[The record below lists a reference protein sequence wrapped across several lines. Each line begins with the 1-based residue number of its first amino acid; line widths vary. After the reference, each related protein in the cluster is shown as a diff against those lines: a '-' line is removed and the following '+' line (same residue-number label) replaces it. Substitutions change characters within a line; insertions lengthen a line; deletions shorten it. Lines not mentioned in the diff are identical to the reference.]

1 MKVVDAAVAPVRIG
15 LTEKGKC
22 PMVGKAHRILI
33 VDDDTASLEVLR
45 EVLNRANYRTFS
57 ASTGYDAVKIIQ
69 ENPLDLAILDHDLP
83 DTTGLD
89 LLHHIKRTRPGVFVI
104 IMSANTST
112 NVKFDVFEAGAF
124 TFIPK
129 PIDLRQFLQ
138 FVRRALGFRE
148 QSAASSRRCTN
159 TVRIKKSIF
168 FRWTRIVK

>member
-1 MKVVDAAVAPVRIG
+1 
-15 LTEKGKC
+15 
-22 PMVGKAHRILI
+22 MVGQAYRILI
-33 VDDDTASLEVLR
+33 VDDDNASLEVLS
-45 EVLNRANYRTFS
+45 EVLNRANYPTFS
-57 ASTGYDAVKIIQ
+57 ASTGYNAVKIIQ
-69 ENPLDLAILDHDLP
+69 ENPLDLAILDYDLP
-83 DTTGLD
+83 DTTSLD
-89 LLHHIKRTRPGVFVI
+89 LLQHIKRIRPGMFVI

-148 QSAASSRRCTN
+148 QPVSSSRRRAN
-159 TVRIKKSIF
+159 TVQIKKSIF

>member
-1 MKVVDAAVAPVRIG
+1 
-15 LTEKGKC
+15 
-22 PMVGKAHRILI
+22 MVGRTHRILI
-33 VDDDTASLEVLR
+33 VDDDGASLELLS
-45 EVLNRANYRTFS
+45 EVLNRANYETFS

-69 ENPLDLAILDHDLP
+69 EKPLDLAILDYNLP
-83 DTTGLD
+83 DTTGLA
-89 LLHHIKRTRPGVFVI
+89 LLQHIKRIRPSIIVI

-138 FVRRALGFRE
+138 FVRRALGFKE
-148 QSAASSRRCTN
+148 QSVASSRRRAN
-159 TVRIKKSIF
+159 IVQIKKSIF

>member
-1 MKVVDAAVAPVRIG
+1 
-15 LTEKGKC
+15 
-22 PMVGKAHRILI
+22 MVGQAHRILI
-33 VDDDTASLEVLR
+33 VDDDNASLEVLS
-45 EVLNRANYRTFS
+45 EVLNRANYEIFT

-69 ENPLDLAILDHDLP
+69 ENPLDLAILDYDLP
-83 DTTGLD
+83 DTTGLE
-89 LLHHIKRTRPGVFVI
+89 LLQHIKRTRPSMFVI

-138 FVRRALGFRE
+138 FVRRALGFKE
-148 QSAASSRRCTN
+148 QSAASSRRRAN
-159 TVRIKKSIF
+159 TVQIKKSIF

>member
-1 MKVVDAAVAPVRIG
+1 
-15 LTEKGKC
+15 
-22 PMVGKAHRILI
+22 MVGRTHRILI
-33 VDDDTASLEVLR
+33 VDDDGASLEVLS
-45 EVLNRANYRTFS
+45 EVLNRSNYETFS

-69 ENPLDLAILDHDLP
+69 EKPLDLAILDYNLP
-83 DTTGLD
+83 DTTGLA
-89 LLHHIKRTRPGVFVI
+89 LLQHIKRIRPSIIVI

-138 FVRRALGFRE
+138 FVRRALGFKE
-148 QSAASSRRCTN
+148 QSVASSRRRAN
-159 TVRIKKSIF
+159 IVQIKKSIF

>member
-1 MKVVDAAVAPVRIG
+1 
-15 LTEKGKC
+15 
-22 PMVGKAHRILI
+22 MVGQAHRILI
-33 VDDDTASLEVLR
+33 VDDDIASLEVLS

-69 ENPLDLAILDHDLP
+69 EKPLDLAILDYELP
-83 DTTGLD
+83 DTTGLE
-89 LLHHIKRTRPGVFVI
+89 LLQHIKRTRPGTFVI

-138 FVRRALGFRE
+138 FVRRAIGFKE
-148 QSAASSRRCTN
+148 QSAASSPRRAN
-159 TVRIKKSIF
+159 TIQIRKSIF
-168 FRWTRIVK
+168 FRWTRIVKLTKN

>member
-1 MKVVDAAVAPVRIG
+1 MVEHVR
-15 LTEKGKC
+15 
-22 PMVGKAHRILI
+22 RILI
-33 VDDDTASLEVLR
+33 VDDDAASLEVLG

-69 ENPLDLAILDHDLP
+69 EKPLDLAILDYDLP

-89 LLHHIKRTRPGVFVI
+89 LLRHIKRSRPGIFVI

-112 NVKFDVFEAGAF
+112 NIKFDVFEAGAF

-138 FVRRALGFRE
+138 FVRRAIGFKE
-148 QSAASSRRCTN
+148 QSTASSPRRGN
-159 TVRIKKSIF
+159 TVQIRKSIF
-168 FRWTRIVK
+168 FRWTRVVKLTKN

>member
-1 MKVVDAAVAPVRIG
+1 
-15 LTEKGKC
+15 
-22 PMVGKAHRILI
+22 MVGRTHRILI
-33 VDDDTASLEVLR
+33 VDDDGASLEVLS
-45 EVLNRANYRTFS
+45 EVLNRSNYETFS

-69 ENPLDLAILDHDLP
+69 EKPLDLAILDYNLP
-83 DTTGLD
+83 DTTGLA
-89 LLHHIKRTRPGVFVI
+89 LLQHIKRIRPSIIVI

-138 FVRRALGFRE
+138 FVRRALGFKE
-148 QSAASSRRCTN
+148 QSVASSRRRAN
-159 TVRIKKSIF
+159 TVQIRKSIF

>member
-1 MKVVDAAVAPVRIG
+1 
-15 LTEKGKC
+15 
-22 PMVGKAHRILI
+22 MVGRTHRILI
-33 VDDDTASLEVLR
+33 VDDDGASLEVLS
-45 EVLNRANYRTFS
+45 EVLNRANYETFS

-69 ENPLDLAILDHDLP
+69 EKPLDLAILDYNLP
-83 DTTGLD
+83 DTTGLA
-89 LLHHIKRTRPGVFVI
+89 LLQHIKRIRPSIIVI

-138 FVRRALGFRE
+138 FVRRALGFKE
-148 QSAASSRRCTN
+148 QSVASSRRRAN
-159 TVRIKKSIF
+159 IVQIKKSIF

>member
-1 MKVVDAAVAPVRIG
+1 
-15 LTEKGKC
+15 
-22 PMVGKAHRILI
+22 MVGQAHRILI
-33 VDDDTASLEVLR
+33 VDDDIASLEVLS

-69 ENPLDLAILDHDLP
+69 EKPLDLAILDYDLP
-83 DTTGLD
+83 DTTGLE
-89 LLHHIKRTRPGVFVI
+89 LLQHIKRTRPGMFVI

-138 FVRRALGFRE
+138 FVRRAIGFKE
-148 QSAASSRRCTN
+148 QSAASSPRRAN
-159 TVRIKKSIF
+159 TIQIRKSIF
-168 FRWTRIVK
+168 FRWTRIVKLTKN